1 MGLMAGLAEERSEVS
16 SKRIR
21 AFFIGQSGFRLHETL
36 TSKSVNL
43 RFQNTLIRVDGGRA
57 EKSLRIPRVQ
67 GIPLLPHFWG
77 VIDTLILCLGDLGL
91 ENWGKNDKH
100 FERYVVVNY
109 SIPKP

>member
-1 MGLMAGLAEERSEVS
+1 MGLMAGLAEERSEVL

-21 AFFIGQSGFRLHETL
+21 AFFIGQSGLRLHETL
-36 TSKSVNL
+36 TSTTVNL
-43 RFQNTLIRVDGGRA
+43 LFQNTLIRVDGGWA

-77 VIDTLILCLGDLGL
+77 VIDTLILCLGDSGL

-109 SIPKP
+109 SIPKS

>member
-21 AFFIGQSGFRLHETL
+21 AFFMGQSGFRLHETL

-57 EKSLRIPRVQ
+57 EKSLRIPRV
-67 GIPLLPHFWG
+67 HFFWG

-109 SIPKP
+109 SIPKS